1 MKNKIDWSI
10 KSVGFN
16 VEGGGNVL
24 DDSEE
29 LEEKWVGY
37 FKDGEEVVFER
48 GVERLKEYVLEE
60 KGEVEEGS
68 GERYWKEIEV
78 LLMKI
83 KEEVGD
89 EGKWMLWGVEY
100 DWSLGV
106 EFEESI

>member
-1 MKNKIDWSI
+1 MKNI

-16 VEGGGNVL
+16 IESGGNVL
-24 DDSEE
+24 DDSEG
-29 LEEKWVGY
+29 LEKKWVSY
-37 FKDGEEVVFER
+37 FKDGEEVEFEK
-48 GVERLKEYVLEE
+48 GVEELKEYVLDE

-68 GERYWKEIEV
+68 GEGYWKEIEE

-100 DWSLGV
+100 DYNLGV
-106 EFEESI
+106 IK